1 MSRRTDLD
9 DLPARIRRL
18 VPDFKLALTRLR
30 DRIDCLDGFPT
41 STIGASDPTAFPPA
55 IHHGQCHELVHRL
68 MGEGM
73 KVVRCGLERPCPEH
87 DTHVPLTTVEA
98 AAGQLAPLL
107 HHRNRLLDALD
118 AVLAAVAHAER
129 ETRRHLTQD
138 DKPSARDHLCN
149 RGTGR
154 DGVLV
159 WGDPLCENVR
169 AGDRGPLCL
178 ACAKREQRW
187 RKANN
192 LPARENE
199 AA

>member
-1 MSRRTDLD
+1 MSRRSDLD

-18 VPDFKLALTRLR
+18 VPDFKLALTRNR
-30 DRIDCLDGFPT
+30 DRIDMHDGMPT
-41 STIGASDPTAFPPA
+41 HTIGAADPTTGPPT
-55 IHHGQCHELVHRL
+55 IHEGTCTHP
-68 MGEGM
+68 MG
-73 KVVRCGLERPCPEH
+73 RNQPPCGLERPCPEH

-129 ETRRHLTQD
+129 ETRRHLTTD